1 MEEKMILEST
11 HIIKSKIFN
20 TEEEA
25 KKWYNDA
32 KLFFEIQEMEIFEP
46 EEGEDPAISKMEDG
60 RWEAFIEAG
69 TEIYEVDEVPSE
81 A

>member
-25 KKWYNDA
+25 KKWYD
-32 KLFFEIQEMEIFEP
+32 FEKVCFDDKDFDVFEP

-69 TEIYEVDEVPSE
+69 TEIYEADEVPSE